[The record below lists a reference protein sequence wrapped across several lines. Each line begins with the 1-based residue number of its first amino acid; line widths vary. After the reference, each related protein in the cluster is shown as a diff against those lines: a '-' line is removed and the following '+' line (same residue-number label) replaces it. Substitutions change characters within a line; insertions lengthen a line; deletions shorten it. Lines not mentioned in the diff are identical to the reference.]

1 MAAVNLSTPIET
13 AFNTNASELNRA
25 VADVQITSNGVLD
38 LTLID
43 ASVVTNTIPFFP
55 DYVISGLLLT
65 FQAPP
70 NALTLDYTDGS
81 YQINGIQYSIGVS
94 GTIGITPGDVAFD
107 RRDII
112 YVDNLNTINYL
123 AGTAS
128 AIPVPPTQ
136 PANSIIIAN
145 IFVKQNATAA
155 ATDAFVS
162 YTKYYINENIVIES
176 GTGDGEVFYWDEAL
190 QKYISSP
197 ALKTDGLTV
206 GVNITPGSEALSI
219 DGRIEME
226 DVGAPGTTT
235 NKLYNDAGD
244 LYWDGQLLNS
254 SAAVATN
261 TTNGTLLIGDGLGNW
276 NESTN
281 LTVFSGAIEIDSRN
295 ITLDNVAPP
304 ASPSS
309 GFRLFSNADDAFII
323 TPTNT
328 YNLTG
333 AGTLPSGGPNGTT
346 LRWNGTN
353 WVNATNVVNTLDNF
367 TINTSSGTNSVLS
380 TFDANTP
387 FIRDIVG
394 DGTVTSQRV
403 LSNSNISNTIT
414 DTTNTYS
421 EIYNISTGIYN
432 RNYTGPTFTWDET
445 LDTTLNK
452 KRETFTYASTDIEY
466 YTDQFGF
473 IFSVDA
479 GVGNYENFIYSNNLG
494 IILDH
499 NGVTDGCSIQLSEG
513 AIGFSGGKIETYRNT
528 LISTTTLINDYI
540 IYCTV
545 GGVTISLDDT
555 LNVGHIF
562 IIKDLNGYAGAS
574 PITIDTTG
582 AGLIDNAATR
592 VLDTN
597 YASITVQ
604 KNSLNVWSIL

>member
-94 GTIGITPGDVAFD
+94 GTIGVTPGDVAFD

-421 EIYNISTGIYN
+421 EIYDISTGIYN
-432 RNYTGPTFTWDET
+432 RNYIGPTFTWDET
-445 LDTTLNK
+445 LDTSGNSYITTLTNGVD
-452 KRETFTYASTDIEY
+452 TTDISY
-466 YTDQFGF
+466 YPDGIVLNYVGANSGDIYLNNTNIGMSYT
-473 IFSVDA
+473 SVI
-479 GVGNYENFIYSNNLG
+479 GNS
-494 IILDH
+494 
-499 NGVTDGCSIQLSEG
+499 SISLSD
-513 AIGFSGGKIETYRNT
+513 GKIGLNGGIVYSRRAIAVNY
-528 LISTTTLINDYI
+528 TTLTTDYI

-545 GGVTISLDDT
+545 GAITISLDDT
-555 LNVGHIF
+555 LDIGTTF
-562 IIKDLNGYAGAS
+562 IIKDLNGNAGTS

-582 AGLIDNAATR
+582 AGLIDGAATR
-592 VLDTN
+592 VLNTN
-597 YASITVQ
+597 YSTATIQ
-604 KNSLNVWSIL
+604 KNAVNVWSIL